1 MDIKEEIDSNT
12 VIVGDF
18 KTLLASMKRSS
29 RQKVNKEMADLNDRL
44 HQMDLIDIFRVFHPK
59 AADYT
64 FFSYTHITFSRID
77 QMLGHKTRFFLKK
90 FIVIQL

>member
-1 MDIKEEIDSNT
+1 MNKAT
-12 VIVGDF
+12 V
-18 KTLLASMKRSS
+18 T
-29 RQKVNKEMADLNDRL
+29 LNDTL
-44 HQMDLIDIFRVFHPK
+44 DWMDLTDSYRTFAPK